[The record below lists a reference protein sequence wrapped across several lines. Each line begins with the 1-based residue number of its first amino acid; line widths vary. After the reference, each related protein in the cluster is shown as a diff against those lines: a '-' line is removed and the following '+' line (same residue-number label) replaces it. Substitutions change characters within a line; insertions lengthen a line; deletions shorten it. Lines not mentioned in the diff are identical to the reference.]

1 MAREHRREG
10 AASGTRITP
19 AAVGLVGVVLVAGA
33 CSGPE
38 EAFAEPMAEHALFD
52 DVAFS
57 PTSLTATLPQVT
69 YRDGSSA
76 TTFSD
81 LVVAGEITGWQRG
94 RATDWSTDGGREVA
108 WSGDADS
115 REVVVALEVDE
126 VVAAGDDDLDG
137 VDVAPG
143 DTIEVVATL
152 GGDADAAGDALA
164 GLGDVVVLVAH
175 GPGEHRD
182 EWWVGLGGILLG
194 DLDDGDLTW
203 PVLEAAGGDLDV
215 RDDVADLD
223 ALRRAA
229 EAAPRTIAVGDS

>member
-1 MAREHRREG
+1 MRRDEHRREG
-10 AASGTRITP
+10 AANGTRIAP
-19 AAVGLVGVVLVAGA
+19 AVAGLVGVVLVAGA
-33 CSGPE
+33 CAGPE
-38 EAFAEPMAEHALFD
+38 GAFAEPMAEHALFG

-57 PTSLTATLPQVT
+57 PASVTATLPRVT
-69 YRDGSSA
+69 HVDGSSA
-76 TTFSD
+76 TAFSD

-94 RATDWSTDGGREVA
+94 RATDWSTDAGREVA

-115 REVVVALEVDE
+115 REVVLALEVDE
-126 VVAAGDDDLDG
+126 VVAAVDS

-152 GGDADAAGDALA
+152 GGEADADAAGDALA
-164 GLGDVVVLVAH
+164 GLGDVVGLVAH

-203 PVLEAAGGDLDV
+203 PVLEAAGGDLDL

-229 EAAPRTIAVGDS
+229 AAAPRTVAVGDS